1 MLKIGNNYAQHK
13 MQDAFTFIELMI
25 TTTILAIGLV
35 SILQAFSASVKANG
49 TARDIT
55 EVCFLAES
63 KISELEARQERNI
76 EIPSQDQ
83 AEAGRF
89 DWRYEITPVED
100 SELSI
105 LNFKVSGKG
114 SKKREDILE
123 IVTYLKK
130 PKE

>member
-1 MLKIGNNYAQHK
+1 MEWKAMRMMLRIGNK
-13 MQDAFTFIELMI
+13 GFTFIELMI

-35 SILQAFSASVKANG
+35 FILQAFSSSVKANG
-49 TARDIT
+49 RARDIT
-55 EVCFLAES
+55 EACFLAES
-63 KISELEARQERNI
+63 KISELEAKQGRGI

-89 DWRYEITPVED
+89 AWKYEISPVED
-100 SELSI
+100 TGLSI
-105 LNFKVSGKG
+105 LNFKVSARG